1 MNVVTIRA
9 SSLAE
14 LFDCPAR
21 WEAKHLLGMRSRSSG
36 AAHLGTSIHAST
48 ALFDQATMDGA
59 PISADDAAGL
69 FVDTLYNPEHEV
81 DWEDS
86 GPKQVERI
94 GLTLHSRYCA
104 DIAPTQDYV
113 GIEVTCERLEI
124 SDLGLALTGTTDRIR
139 RVDGDRLTEKVEE
152 AVELAV
158 RIIAARDVVS
168 VPMDIRSIKVEAKA
182 LTVTAKVD
190 ANEPSNTELTKSAG
204 KLCLLV
210 LAPNDYNDGLDGI
223 QPARDQSDLPLA
235 VGDLLGSPEELA
247 KRLGGSAEDVATAAG
262 ETVEQQQDVE
272 PEDFRAAAQPE
283 VYGVVP
289 YSDVC
294 AVLARVSPSVTIDY
308 LQSRFAIGSDAA
320 RALVVRLL
328 DDKVIAV
335 QSEAENPLHN
345 TYRVTKDLDEV
356 VSME

>member
-1 MNVVTIRA
+1 MQIVTIRA

-69 FVDTLYNPEHEV
+69 FVDTLYNPEHDV

-139 RVDGDRLTEKVEE
+139 RVDGQLGISDLKSGAR
-152 AVELAV
+152 AVGSTGVA
-158 RIIAARDVVS
+158 
-168 VPMDIRSIKVEAKA
+168 
-182 LTVTAKVD
+182 VTAGHRPQLGVY
-190 ANEPSNTELTKSAG
+190 EL
-204 KLCLLV
+204 
-210 LAPNDYNDGLDGI
+210 LA
-223 QPARDQSDLPLA
+223 
-235 VGDLLGSPEELA
+235 E
-247 KRLGGSAEDVATAAG
+247 
-262 ETVEQQQDVE
+262 
-272 PEDFRAAAQPE
+272 
-283 VYGVVP
+283 
-289 YSDVC
+289 
-294 AVLARVSPSVTIDY
+294 
-308 LQSRFAIGSDAA
+308 FAIGQPLTAPAEIIGLKTGAGPCVGRGEVTGA
-320 RALVVRLL
+320 RQALVGDEDNPGLLQMASRLIHGGL
-328 DDKVIAV
+328 FYG
-335 QSEAENPLHN
+335 NPKSVLCSARYCPRYP
-345 TYRVTKDLDEV
+345 TCPYKG
-356 VSME
+356 

>member
-1 MNVVTIRA
+1 MKMEHRA
-9 SSLAE
+9 IIESAERHGCRPSELAHQLLVHDLIETCRFE
-14 LFDCPAR
+14 LHNL
-21 WEAKHLLGMRSRSSG
+21 K
-36 AAHLGTSIHAST
+36 
-48 ALFDQATMDGA
+48 A
-59 PISADDAAGL
+59 PYHKLNEGQQQ
-69 FVDTLYNPEHEV
+69 EV
-81 DWEDS
+81 
-86 GPKQVERI
+86 I
-94 GLTLHSRYCA
+94 
-104 DIAPTQDYV
+104 
-113 GIEVTCERLEI
+113 
-124 SDLGLALTGTTDRIR
+124 
-139 RVDGDRLTEKVEE
+139 DRLTEKVEE

-190 ANEPSNTELTKSAG
+190 ANEPSNAELTKSAG

-223 QPARDQSDLPLA
+223 QPDRDQSDLPLA
-235 VGDLLGSPEELA
+235 AADLLGSPEELE
-247 KRLGGSAEDVATAAG
+247 KRLGGGGDRDDLEDDVLLEEATRFVISSRRASISAIQRALKIG
-262 ETVEQQQDVE
+262 YN
-272 PEDFRAAAQPE
+272 RAARLVEAMEIAGTVSAMDSTGGREVIAPVPEGGTADGQAELEDNNPAAPQPAA
-283 VYGVVP
+283 YGVVP

-294 AVLARVSPSVTIDY
+294 AVLARATPVVTIDY

-320 RALVVRLL
+320 HALAVRLL

-335 QSEAENPLHN
+335 ESEAENPLHN